1 MSDTRDERHGHDSH
15 ALIKEAFEGINRG
28 DLGAVEKVVAPHLQA
43 AVREQGN
50 LARKAFPDLR
60 LVLEDVVAGRDKI
73 AIRWTA
79 HGTFKGEA
87 AHPAFGRVKPTGR
100 QMQASGV
107 TILRIEGGKVV
118 DSWGATNELAV
129 LKQLD
134 IPLKIG

>member
-1 MSDTRDERHGHDSH
+1 MSDTRDERHRHESH
-15 ALIKEAFEGINRG
+15 ALIKEAFDGINKG

-60 LVLEDVVAGRDKI
+60 LVLEDVVAGGDKI

-79 HGTFKGEA
+79 HGTHKGEA
-87 AHPAFGRVKPTGR
+87 AHPALGRVKPTGR
-100 QMQASGV
+100 QMQATGV

-118 DSWGATNELAV
+118 DSWGATNEIAV
-129 LKQLD
+129 LKQLA

>member
-1 MSDTRDERHGHDSH
+1 MSDTRDERHGHESH
-15 ALIKEAFEGINRG
+15 ALIKEAFEGINKG
-28 DLGAVEKVVAPHLQA
+28 DLDAVEKVVAPHLQA

-50 LARKAFPDLR
+50 LARKAFPDLK
-60 LVLEDVVAGRDKI
+60 LVLDDVVAGGDKI

-87 AHPAFGRVKPTGR
+87 AHPTFGRVKPTGR
-100 QMQASGV
+100 HMQATGV